1 MKKVIGTIMC
11 MSLILGNAMF
21 ANASK
26 TGDVVAYTVY
36 TDIIASIN
44 DYNIESYNINGYS
57 AVVAEELRNYGFYV
71 EWNEKER
78 ALYIT
83 RTSSNTV
90 TSTYIAPE
98 IPTPAGDCKSTK
110 PVANGVNIRFSNN
123 AAKPSMKKVPFL
135 LSSMM

>member
-71 EWNEKER
+71 EWNEKEGPLGY
-78 ALYIT
+78 LYGKEMT
-83 RTSSNTV
+83 
-90 TSTYIAPE
+90 APLPKTLQDICDGLFGRSE
-98 IPTPAGDCKSTK
+98 
-110 PVANGVNIRFSNN
+110 
-123 AAKPSMKKVPFL
+123 
-135 LSSMM
+135 